1 MLEVLKIKMLTE
13 KLHEASVAY
22 YKYDAPIVLNKEL

>member
-1 MLEVLKIKMLTE
+1 MEEKINQLIK

-22 YKYDAPIVLNKEL
+22 YKYDFLLMKNSF